1 MCGIAGAYLEAGAG
15 DLVAALARSAAAI
28 RHRGPDAQGHWL
40 APGGRLGFAH
50 RRLTIVDLSAAGNQ
64 PMASASGRLVICFN
78 GEIYNYQALRQ
89 ELEARGIAF
98 RSHSDT
104 EVILEAVE
112 AWGLEPALHRFI
124 GMFAFALWDAQA
136 NCVYLV
142 RDRVGVKP
150 LYFGRGG
157 SQWAF
162 ASEVKALRH
171 YPWLDHSPDREALS
185 LYLRYGYIP
194 APRSVYQGVRK
205 VPAGA
210 YLQVAIDSGNVTEHH
225 YWSLPDVARAGQEYP
240 YEGTPENAVEE
251 LEALLDDSIR
261 LRMIADV
268 PVGAFLSGGIDSST
282 VVALMRRHSSQPIR
296 TFTIGFRE
304 PGSNEAE
311 HAQRVAAHLGTEHQE
326 LYVGEADLLRHVDD
340 ITRIGDEPFADPS
353 ILPTWILSRLAAEH
367 VKVALSG
374 DGGDELFGGY
384 NHYTRVASAQR
395 LNRRLPR
402 ALGRTLG
409 ELMTRSG
416 ASAGKLA
423 RKGAMMAA
431 TGIDE
436 IATAMLSHWQRPA
449 RILRG
454 GTNSDTVFESGEA
467 PLGASLLARL
477 MLRDTIRYLPDDI
490 LHKVDRASMA
500 ASLEAREPVLDHRV
514 IEFSWR
520 LPLSWRIRD
529 GVTKWPLRQVLARY
543 VPRQLVE
550 RPKQGFGVPVSAWLR
565 GELRGWAE
573 DLLADPVLDEFFD
586 GITVRRIWKQ
596 RIDLRA
602 GRGGTRLWDVLLLV
616 NWLRHDLV
624 FRSQSDT

>member
-1 MCGIAGAYLEAGAG
+1 
-15 DLVAALARSAAAI
+15 
-28 RHRGPDAQGHWL
+28 
-40 APGGRLGFAH
+40 
-50 RRLTIVDLSAAGNQ
+50 
-64 PMASASGRLVICFN
+64 
-78 GEIYNYQALRQ
+78 
-89 ELEARGIAF
+89 
-98 RSHSDT
+98 
-104 EVILEAVE
+104 
-112 AWGLEPALHRFI
+112 
-124 GMFAFALWDAQA
+124 
-136 NCVYLV
+136 
-142 RDRVGVKP
+142 
-150 LYFGRGG
+150 
-157 SQWAF
+157 
-162 ASEVKALRH
+162 
-171 YPWLDHSPDREALS
+171 
-185 LYLRYGYIP
+185 
-194 APRSVYQGVRK
+194 
-205 VPAGA
+205 
-210 YLQVAIDSGNVTEHH
+210 
-225 YWSLPDVARAGQEYP
+225 
-240 YEGTPENAVEE
+240 
-251 LEALLDDSIR
+251 
-261 LRMIADV
+261 
-268 PVGAFLSGGIDSST
+268 
-282 VVALMRRHSSQPIR
+282 
-296 TFTIGFRE
+296 
-304 PGSNEAE
+304 
-311 HAQRVAAHLGTEHQE
+311 
-326 LYVGEADLLRHVDD
+326 
-340 ITRIGDEPFADPS
+340 
-353 ILPTWILSRLAAEH
+353 
-367 VKVALSG
+367 
-374 DGGDELFGGY
+374 
-384 NHYTRVASAQR
+384 
-395 LNRRLPR
+395 
-402 ALGRTLG
+402 
-409 ELMTRSG
+409 
-416 ASAGKLA
+416 
-423 RKGAMMAA
+423 MAA